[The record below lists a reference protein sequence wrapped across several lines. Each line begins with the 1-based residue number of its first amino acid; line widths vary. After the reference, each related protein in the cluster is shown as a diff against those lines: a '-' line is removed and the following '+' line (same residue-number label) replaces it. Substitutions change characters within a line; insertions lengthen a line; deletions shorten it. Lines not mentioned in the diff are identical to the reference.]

1 MSDLLNIEING
12 ISLQVK
18 PGSMLIE
25 AADEAGITIP
35 RFCYHKKLSV
45 AANCRM
51 CLVEV
56 EKAPKPLPAC
66 ATPVSDGMKVFTK
79 SKVALEAQ
87 KSVMEFLLINHP
99 LDCPICDQGG
109 ECDLQDIAIGFGKDA
124 SRFAENKR
132 VVKDKYIGPLISTDM
147 TRCIHC
153 TRCVRF
159 GQEIAGIMEM
169 GAPGRGEHTEISTY
183 MERAIGS
190 EMSGNVIDLCPVGAL
205 TSKPYR
211 YTGRPWENTSF
222 DSIAPHDC
230 AGSNIHVEVRRD
242 KVMRVIPRENE
253 SINEVWLS
261 DRDRFSYTA
270 LNGDDRLQQPMIK
283 QGDEWKS
290 VDWETALD
298 YATEGL
304 QRVLQNSGAN
314 QLGALAAPISTTE
327 EFYLLQKLLRAMGSN
342 NIDHRLLQ
350 MDFSGQDSAPVFPY
364 LGQSIADLE
373 AINAGLLIGS
383 YTRKDQP
390 ILNHRLRKAARS
402 GAKISAINSVEYEFN
417 YDLSAN
423 VVAHPLD
430 IASELAAVVK
440 ALAEVSGKPVPSAI
454 ADVVKTAKPSDAHK
468 TIANDLQAAE
478 KATVLIGMHAMAN
491 PNFAAIRS
499 LANAVAELSGATLG
513 YLSPGANSAGAW
525 LAGAVPHRGPAG
537 ESVEAGKHVMQM
549 VSEDMNAFIL
559 LNCEPELD
567 CADSAEALGAMKN
580 ADFVISLTPF
590 VSNSMRDYA
599 DVLLP
604 VTPFTETSG
613 TFVNATGVWQS
624 FSGCVKPLA
633 EARPAWKV
641 LRVMGNFLKLDGFDY
656 LSSEEI
662 RDELDGLTSDIHAD
676 SRSEIVALQ
685 IDSNKAELTRI
696 GHRAM
701 YATDNIVRR
710 AAALQATDD
719 ALSNMI
725 VVNSTT
731 AEKLGI
737 TGNDSVVV
745 IQSNHRVS
753 LPLYIED
760 AIPDDCAFIPTGVT
774 SSMELGES
782 YGSVEVSEG

>member
-1 MSDLLNIEING
+1 
-12 ISLQVK
+12 
-18 PGSMLIE
+18 
-25 AADEAGITIP
+25 
-35 RFCYHKKLSV
+35 
-45 AANCRM
+45 
-51 CLVEV
+51 
-56 EKAPKPLPAC
+56 
-66 ATPVSDGMKVFTK
+66 
-79 SKVALEAQ
+79 
-87 KSVMEFLLINHP
+87 
-99 LDCPICDQGG
+99 
-109 ECDLQDIAIGFGKDA
+109 
-124 SRFAENKR
+124 
-132 VVKDKYIGPLISTDM
+132 
-147 TRCIHC
+147 
-153 TRCVRF
+153 
-159 GQEIAGIMEM
+159 
-169 GAPGRGEHTEISTY
+169 
-183 MERAIGS
+183 
-190 EMSGNVIDLCPVGAL
+190 
-205 TSKPYR
+205 
-211 YTGRPWENTSF
+211 
-222 DSIAPHDC
+222 
-230 AGSNIHVEVRRD
+230 
-242 KVMRVIPRENE
+242 
-253 SINEVWLS
+253 
-261 DRDRFSYTA
+261 
-270 LNGDDRLQQPMIK
+270 
-283 QGDEWKS
+283 
-290 VDWETALD
+290 
-298 YATEGL
+298 
-304 QRVLQNSGAN
+304 
-314 QLGALAAPISTTE
+314 
-327 EFYLLQKLLRAMGSN
+327 
-342 NIDHRLLQ
+342 
-350 MDFSGQDSAPVFPY
+350 
-364 LGQSIADLE
+364 
-373 AINAGLLIGS
+373 
-383 YTRKDQP
+383 
-390 ILNHRLRKAARS
+390 
-402 GAKISAINSVEYEFN
+402 
-417 YDLSAN
+417 
-423 VVAHPLD
+423 
-430 IASELAAVVK
+430 
-440 ALAEVSGKPVPSAI
+440 
-454 ADVVKTAKPSDAHK
+454 
-468 TIANDLQAAE
+468 
-478 KATVLIGMHAMAN
+478 MAN

-499 LANAVAELSGATLG
+499 LANAIAELSGATLG